1 MEPDKCIQK
10 IEVTRYIGEA
20 DTLDNL
26 ITWLGW
32 ELSDAN

>member
-1 MEPDKCIQK
+1 MEPGKYIQK
-10 IEVTRYIGEA
+10 IEVTHYIGEG

-32 ELSDAN
+32 ELIRD